1 MAKEETKNPTTGNPE
16 GPTPTAGNPASSTP
30 PAENK
35 DTAVFRT
42 GEAIQMKIGTKMYKG
57 TILKTD
63 GKGPMPL
70 VVLLTDH
77 NTREGKQFARMA
89 SVEQIE
95 KIK

>member
-1 MAKEETKNPTTGNPE
+1 MAKEEIKNPE

-35 DTAVFRT
+35 DTSVFKT
-42 GEAIQMKIGTKMYKG
+42 GEAIQMKIGPKLYKG
-57 TILKTD
+57 SILKTD
-63 GKGPMPL
+63 VKGPMPL
-70 VVLLTDH
+70 VVRLTDH

-89 SVEQIE
+89 SVDQLE